1 MPLVIEPI
9 KELRQVEIQPSIEK
23 VEYSQ
28 VNAIELGFLIALIV
42 VLYLIRK
49 PLLAFFAFLL
59 KLGALSFLAYCSY
72 ILFIQ

>member
-1 MPLVIEPI
+1 MPLVIEPV
-9 KELRQVEIQPSIEK
+9 KELKQIEIQPSIEK

-28 VNAIELGFLIALIV
+28 VNAIELGFIVALVI

-49 PLLAFFAFLL
+49 PLLAFFVFLL
-59 KLGALSFLAYCSY
+59 KLGVLSFLAYCSY

>member
-1 MPLVIEPI
+1 MPLVIEPV
-9 KELRQVEIQPSIEK
+9 KELKQIEIQPSIEK

-28 VNAIELGFLIALIV
+28 VNAIELGFIVALVI

-49 PLLAFFAFLL
+49 PLLAFFVFLL
-59 KLGALSFLAYCSY
+59 KLGVISFLAYCSY

>member
-1 MPLVIEPI
+1 MPLVIEPV
-9 KELRQVEIQPSIEK
+9 KELKQIEIQPSIEK

-28 VNAIELGFLIALIV
+28 INGIELGFLVALII

-49 PLLAFFAFLL
+49 PLLAFFVFLL
-59 KLGALSFLAYCSY
+59 KLGVLSFLAYCSY

>member
-1 MPLVIEPI
+1 MPLFLEPI

-28 VNAIELGFLIALIV
+28 VNAIELGFLIALII

-49 PLLAFFAFLL
+49 PLLAFFVFLL
-59 KLGALSFLAYCSY
+59 KLGVLSFLAYCSY

>member
-9 KELRQVEIQPSIEK
+9 KELQQIEIQPSIEK

-28 VNAIELGFLIALIV
+28 VNAIELGFIVALVI

-49 PLLAFFAFLL
+49 PLLAFFVFLL
-59 KLGALSFLAYCSY
+59 KLGVLSFLAYCSY